1 METDIRLF
9 NMARAKT
16 QPDPGLQA
24 EGLSETTHAGSQ
36 THEWI
41 VSSGVDQT
49 RQWLRDAPVCRS
61 LQRYGIVHVGVA
73 EANAP
78 YTIVRADLTGTFLMM
93 CFAGAGEVC
102 IEGVWQPMCAGQ
114 GYLAPPHASHAYRA
128 IAKQTW
134 GLAWI
139 RYQEPKDA
147 TPMVFA
153 SLPVLSSFHCDGLQ
167 LAVRGL
173 FAEVSSS
180 ANPAIMYHW
189 VDLIEGYAQ
198 AFMVPWRTDNRI
210 RDVWQVVK
218 TRLDEPWTLDKIAD
232 LAGLSPRQFRRVNLH
247 ATGASPRDY
256 LTSLRMQLA
265 ISLLIETDE
274 KVETIAKR
282 VGHRSLFTF
291 SNRFRAFTGNSPSD
305 YRKSSIR

>member
-1 METDIRLF
+1 METDVRLF

-16 QPDPGLQA
+16 QPDPRRQA
-24 EGLSETTHAGSQ
+24 KGLSKTTHAGSQ

-49 RQWLRDAPVCRS
+49 RQWLRDAPVCRA

-73 EANAP
+73 EAN
-78 YTIVRADLTGTFLMM
+78 D
-93 CFAGAGEVC
+93 
-102 IEGVWQPMCAGQ
+102 
-114 GYLAPPHASHAYRA
+114 
-128 IAKQTW
+128 
-134 GLAWI
+134 
-139 RYQEPKDA
+139 
-147 TPMVFA
+147 
-153 SLPVLSSFHCDGLQ
+153 
-167 LAVRGL
+167 
-173 FAEVSSS
+173 
-180 ANPAIMYHW
+180 
-189 VDLIEGYAQ
+189 
-198 AFMVPWRTDNRI
+198 
-210 RDVWQVVK
+210 
-218 TRLDEPWTLDKIAD
+218 PWTLDKIAD

-305 YRKSSIR
+305 YRKSSSR